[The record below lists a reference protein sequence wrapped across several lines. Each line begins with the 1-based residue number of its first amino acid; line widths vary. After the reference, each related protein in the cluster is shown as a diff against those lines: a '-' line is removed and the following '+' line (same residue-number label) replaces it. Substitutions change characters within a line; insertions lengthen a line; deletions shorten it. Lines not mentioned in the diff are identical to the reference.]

1 MRFQQ
6 TAHAMA
12 CAATLLAAAIMPGC
26 SSADPAARAADAAS
40 ASVTERAGML
50 SVTAFDFTGWHDD
63 SFHYLPALS
72 VTAPSIGRPVFV
84 QRVDFTAD
92 EAGSQ
97 RLLKGVRYTAA
108 KRVRPG
114 DTVELVSDVGAA
126 DPSEIASPLA
136 LASVSAIVFFTD
148 DEGQPGIVSAVGT
161 VPHVPD
167 RASLASLVIR
177 QFTVDRRQHQ
187 GRFLYWPKVTLAET
201 SGRSRASIRK
211 IVFELLDVGAAGQ
224 AQPVWSAPVVP
235 AGDTVSL
242 DTGKDGRAPWFE
254 IKSSADASRVL
265 VAISFVDDA
274 GRGGLVSAIAPVS
287 R

>member
-1 MRFQQ
+1 MRLEQ
-6 TAHAMA
+6 TAHAVA
-12 CAATLLAAAIMPGC
+12 CAATLLAAAMMPGC
-26 SSADPAARAADAAS
+26 SSADRTARAADASS
-40 ASVTERAGML
+40 ASLTERAGTL
-50 SVTAFDFTGWHDD
+50 SVTAFRFTGWHDD

-92 EAGSQ
+92 EAGSR
-97 RLLKGVRYTAA
+97 RLLKGVRYAAA
-108 KRVRPG
+108 KRVQPG
-114 DTVELVSDVGAA
+114 GTVELVSDAGPA
-126 DPSEIASPLA
+126 DPSEIASSLA
-136 LASVSAIVFFTD
+136 LASISAIVFFTD
-148 DEGQPGIVSAVGT
+148 DEGQPGIVSAVGR
-161 VPHVPD
+161 VPDVPD

-177 QFTVDRRQHQ
+177 QFTIDRRQHL

-211 IVFELLDVGAAGQ
+211 IVFELLDVGAAGE
-224 AQPVWSAPVVP
+224 AQPFWSAPVVS

-242 DTGKDGRAPWFE
+242 DTGKDGRTPWFE
-254 IKSSADASRVL
+254 IKSSADAARVS